1 MNGNAPARKWSRS
14 SIQFTDEEYDRLL
27 KERYESRKSIAQI
40 LRDGMALY
48 FEQKDQKKKPCTT
61 KKGGS

>member
-1 MNGNAPARKWSRS
+1 MNSNTTARKWSRS

-40 LRDGMALY
+40 LRDGMTLY
-48 FEQKDQKKKPCTT
+48 FEQKDRKKKASTT
-61 KKGGS
+61 K